1 MMMLPIENARNPIT
15 TGFVTVLPFKRGG
28 NGSAEVNG
36 ESYPPVCE
44 HCGGPEKPDEP
55 VLPCGVRGQQY
66 LLHLRC
72 QEEWLAGP
80 DPDAWS
86 FNLED
91 RP

>member
-1 MMMLPIENARNPIT
+1 
-15 TGFVTVLPFKRGG
+15 VLPFKRGG